1 VNPFVLIFVLLI
13 LAGCARTPEHVDA
26 SLKSRAAEAVSS
38 SAGRVRFDAGSPQ
51 LKRLRIA
58 EVALS
63 EVAIAEVVAP
73 GRVIINPNRI
83 SRVGLPVP
91 GRVMAVEV
99 RLGDAVT
106 QGQPLLRVESPEAE
120 DAVSRTYQAEAAQ
133 SQARGSLAK
142 AQADL
147 DRFRDL
153 FQHGA
158 TARKEVLNAEAELT
172 RAQAVLK
179 DSAAGLEQARRRLSI
194 LGLNGGGFG
203 QYVVVR
209 SPIAGKVLD
218 LQVVRGE
225 FRNDTSAP
233 LITVADLS
241 SVWVTSAIP
250 ENSIRWIERGEH
262 VRIEL
267 AAYPGE
273 VFTGRVMRVAD
284 TVDPQTRAVE
294 VQTELSN
301 RDGRLRPEMFAR
313 IRHSHGSRMLP
324 VVPSSAVVQSGGSAW
339 VYVARS
345 DHEFE
350 KVKVTVGEDAG
361 ANVPVLSGV
370 NRGDRVVVDG
380 AILLQGQFG
389 GGR

>member
-1 VNPFVLIFVLLI
+1 
-13 LAGCARTPEHVDA
+13 
-26 SLKSRAAEAVSS
+26 
-38 SAGRVRFDAGSPQ
+38 
-51 LKRLRIA
+51 
-58 EVALS
+58 
-63 EVAIAEVVAP
+63 
-73 GRVIINPNRI
+73 
-83 SRVGLPVP
+83 
-91 GRVMAVEV
+91 
-99 RLGDAVT
+99 
-106 QGQPLLRVESPEAE
+106 
-120 DAVSRTYQAEAAQ
+120 
-133 SQARGSLAK
+133 
-142 AQADL
+142 
-147 DRFRDL
+147 
-153 FQHGA
+153 
-158 TARKEVLNAEAELT
+158 
-172 RAQAVLK
+172 
-179 DSAAGLEQARRRLSI
+179 LSI

-225 FRNDTSAP
+225 FRNDTNAT

-350 KVKVTVGEDAG
+350 KVMVTVGEDVG

-380 AILLQGQFG
+380 AILLQGQSG
-389 GGR
+389 DRQ

>member
-1 VNPFVLIFVLLI
+1 
-13 LAGCARTPEHVDA
+13 
-26 SLKSRAAEAVSS
+26 
-38 SAGRVRFDAGSPQ
+38 
-51 LKRLRIA
+51 
-58 EVALS
+58 
-63 EVAIAEVVAP
+63 
-73 GRVIINPNRI
+73 
-83 SRVGLPVP
+83 
-91 GRVMAVEV
+91 M
-99 RLGDAVT
+99 
-106 QGQPLLRVESPEAE
+106 
-120 DAVSRTYQAEAAQ
+120 
-133 SQARGSLAK
+133 
-142 AQADL
+142 
-147 DRFRDL
+147 
-153 FQHGA
+153 
-158 TARKEVLNAEAELT
+158 LNAEAELT
-172 RAQAVLK
+172 RAQAALK
-179 DSAAGLEQARRRLSI
+179 DSTAGLGQARRRLSI

-225 FRNDTSAP
+225 FRNDTNAP

-350 KVKVTVGEDAG
+350 KVKVVVGEDAG

-370 NRGDRVVVDG
+370 NRGRPR
-380 AILLQGQFG
+380 G
-389 GGR
+389 GGRRHPLAGPAGGATVIADLVPFLLRRRAVTLLALAIVAGVGVWAMLHLKLEAYPDLSETQVTVI

>member
-1 VNPFVLIFVLLI
+1 VKPFVLVFVLLI
-13 LAGCARTPEHVDA
+13 LAGCARTPDNADA
-26 SLKSRAAEAVSS
+26 SIEHRAADAVSS
-38 SAGRVRFDAGSPQ
+38 SAGRIRFAAGSPQ
-51 LKRLRIA
+51 LKRIRIA

-106 QGQPLLRVESPEAE
+106 QGQPLLQVESPEAE
-120 DAVSRTYQAEAAQ
+120 EAVSRTYQAEASE
-133 SQARGSLAK
+133 SQARASLAK
-142 AQADL
+142 SQADL

-153 FQHGA
+153 YQHGA
-158 TARKEVLNAEAELT
+158 TAKKEVLNAEAELT
-172 RAQAVLK
+172 RAQAALK
-179 DSAAGLEQARRRLSI
+179 DSTAGLGQARRRLSI
-194 LGLNGGGFG
+194 LGLNGDGFG

-225 FRNDTSAP
+225 FRNDTNAP

-250 ENSIRWIERGEH
+250 ENSIRWIERGER

-267 AAYPGE
+267 SAYPGE

-350 KVKVTVGEDAG
+350 KVKVVVGEDAG